1 MTNGKP
7 EREICDFI
15 LNELP
20 AAARLQMLAPEDSLL
35 ALGVLDSAGLIEI
48 LAFCEQRYGVKI
60 ADADL
65 RPANFESVSAIARM
79 VKRAQSGAAA
89 DTCLQRLFRWLGPKQ
104 DWTLWR
110 RLRSVVSREL

>member
-1 MTNGKP
+1 MTNENP

-20 AAARLQMLAPEDSLL
+20 GAARLQVLAPEDSLL
-35 ALGVLDSAGLIEI
+35 ALGVLDSAGVIEI

-65 RPANFESVSAIARM
+65 RPANFASVSAIAHM
-79 VKRAQSGAAA
+79 VKRAQSGAPA
-89 DTCLQRLFRWLGPKQ
+89 DSRLRRLFRWLGPKQ
-104 DWTLWR
+104 A
-110 RLRSVVSREL
+110 